1 MSEYIPNPVDLSDVY
16 LPEDLMDLQ
25 EKIAKNVHEVWAKER
40 QLDGWKYGKERNTLL
55 KTTPCMVPY
64 ENLPEEEKEYDRKTA
79 MESLKMIYKLGY
91 RIVQDDKS

>member
-79 MESLKMIYKLGY
+79 VESLKMIYKLGY
-91 RIVQDDKS
+91 RIVQGDKS